1 MKNITTLVN
10 YEIKKRLQTLLF
22 YLVTSTIINV
32 IFNLPRPDMSMY

>member
-22 YLVTSTIINV
+22 YLVNSTIPV